1 MSARNKA
8 ETLASVMK
16 ETIVTQKQLCSS
28 KVKSGDNDVE
38 EMIVDDV
45 NEELIESRKA
55 AKIKTI
61 IPRRSKLSKKAVQ
74 VVTFVRKTLQ
84 QMINF
89 ETHKDNEHRKE

>member
-16 ETIVTQKQLCSS
+16 ETIVTQKQLRSS

-45 NEELIESRKA
+45 NEEWIESRKA
-55 AKIKTI
+55 AKKKHHNSMKKET
-61 IPRRSKLSKKAVQ
+61 SKESCTSCDICAKN
-74 VVTFVRKTLQ
+74 VVTNDQLRNTQ
-84 QMINF
+84 G
-89 ETHKDNEHRKE
+89 